1 MGVLTL
7 ITDIAQVL
15 SPLLYAAFIVVIYF
29 QLRAARES
37 VREVRQEF
45 LAAGRPV
52 VAVHDEYDHDSN
64 GLSIAVE
71 NVGQG
76 PAKQISFE
84 FSRSLESSDGVVI
97 SQLPLFTVGL
107 TSLAPGGRLTCYW
120 DDLHA
125 QLDLL
130 KRRDLEGTDFEVTVH
145 YRDLTGTVYWNQWD
159 IQPGIYEGLRS
170 PPHPEQHVTDQAGE
184 SGDEST
190 SSGGV
195 SSGGVSS
202 GGASSG
208 GASSDGVS
216 SEGAA
221 ADEPAAAGVGSQEF

>member
-1 MGVLTL
+1 MDVLTL

-52 VAVHDEYDHDSN
+52 VAVHDEYDHDTN
-64 GLSIAVE
+64 ALSIAVE

-84 FSRSLESSDGVVI
+84 FSRPIESSDGVVI

-107 TSLAPGGRLTCYW
+107 TSLAPGARLTCYW
-120 DDLHA
+120 DDLHS
-125 QLDLL
+125 QLDML
-130 KRRDLEGTDFEVTVH
+130 KRRDLEGSDFEVTVR
-145 YRDLTGTVYWNQWD
+145 YLDLPGTRYSNEWD

-170 PPHPEQHVTDQAGE
+170 PPHPEQYVKDQAGE
-184 SGDEST
+184 SGDASAST
-190 SSGGV
+190 AGMSG
-195 SSGGVSS
+195 
-202 GGASSG
+202 
-208 GASSDGVS
+208 SSD
-216 SEGAA
+216 APA
-221 ADEPAAAGVGSQEF
+221 QEPAATSGIGSQEV

>member
-1 MGVLTL
+1 VNVLTW

-52 VAVHDEYDHDSN
+52 VAVHDEYDHDSD

-76 PAKQISFE
+76 PAKEISFE
-84 FSRSLESSDGVVI
+84 FSRPIESSDGVVI
-97 SQLPLFTVGL
+97 SDLPLFRIGL
-107 TSLAPGGRLTCYW
+107 TSLAPGARLTCYW

-130 KRRDLEGTDFEVTVH
+130 KRQDLVGSDFEVTVR
-145 YRDLTGTVYWNQWD
+145 YLDLPGAPYSNQWD
-159 IQPGIYEGLRS
+159 IQPAVYDGLRA

-184 SGDEST
+184 SAG
-190 SSGGV
+190 
-195 SSGGVSS
+195 
-202 GGASSG
+202 
-208 GASSDGVS
+208 
-216 SEGAA
+216 SEPTVG
-221 ADEPAAAGVGSQEF
+221 AGVTAREQ

>member
-1 MGVLTL
+1 VNALSV

-15 SPLLYAAFIVVIYF
+15 SPLLYAVFIVVIYF
-29 QLRAARES
+29 QLRAAHAS

-64 GLSIAVE
+64 ALSIAVE

-84 FSRSLESSDGVVI
+84 FSRPVECSDGVVI
-97 SQLPLFTVGL
+97 SELPLFTIGL
-107 TSLAPGGRLTCYW
+107 TSLAPGARLTCYW
-120 DDLHA
+120 DDLHD

-130 KRRDLEGTDFEVTVH
+130 ERRDLEGSDIEVTVR
-145 YRDLTGTVYWNQWD
+145 YLDLPGTRYSNEWD

-170 PPHPEQHVTDQAGE
+170 PPHPEQHATDQAGE
-184 SGDEST
+184 TGDASGAT
-190 SSGGV
+190 A
-195 SSGGVSS
+195 
-202 GGASSG
+202 GA
-208 GASSDGVS
+208 
-216 SEGAA
+216 E
-221 ADEPAAAGVGSQEF
+221 SQEL

>member
-1 MGVLTL
+1 MSVLTW
-7 ITDIAQVL
+7 ITDIAQVM

-84 FSRSLESSDGVVI
+84 FSQPIESSDGVVI
-97 SQLPLFTVGL
+97 SDLPLFTIGL
-107 TSLAPGGRLTCYW
+107 TSLAPGARITCYW

-130 KRRDLEGTDFEVTVH
+130 KRHDLVGGDFEVTVR
-145 YRDLTGTVYWNQWD
+145 YLDLPGTRYSNEWD
-159 IQPGIYEGLRS
+159 IQPAIYEGLRS
-170 PPHPEQHVTDQAGE
+170 PPHPERHVADQAGE
-184 SGDEST
+184 SAG
-190 SSGGV
+190 
-195 SSGGVSS
+195 
-202 GGASSG
+202 
-208 GASSDGVS
+208 
-216 SEGAA
+216 SEPTVG
-221 ADEPAAAGVGSQEF
+221 AGVTTEER

>member
-1 MGVLTL
+1 MNALTL

-52 VAVHDEYDHDSN
+52 VAVHDEYDHDTN
-64 GLSIAVE
+64 ALSLAVE

-76 PAKQISFE
+76 PAKHISFE
-84 FSRSLESSDGVVI
+84 FSHPIESSDGVMI
-97 SQLPLFTVGL
+97 SELPLFTIGL
-107 TSLAPGGRLTCYW
+107 TSLAPGARLTCYW
-120 DDLHA
+120 DDLHD

-130 KRRDLEGTDFEVTVH
+130 KRHDLAGSDFEVTVRYLDLLSTH
-145 YRDLTGTVYWNQWD
+145 YTNQWD

-170 PPHPEQHVTDQAGE
+170 PPHPERYVADQAGE
-184 SGDEST
+184 SGGSEPT
-190 SSGGV
+190 V
-195 SSGGVSS
+195 
-202 GGASSG
+202 GASITPPE
-208 GASSDGVS
+208 D
-216 SEGAA
+216 
-221 ADEPAAAGVGSQEF
+221 